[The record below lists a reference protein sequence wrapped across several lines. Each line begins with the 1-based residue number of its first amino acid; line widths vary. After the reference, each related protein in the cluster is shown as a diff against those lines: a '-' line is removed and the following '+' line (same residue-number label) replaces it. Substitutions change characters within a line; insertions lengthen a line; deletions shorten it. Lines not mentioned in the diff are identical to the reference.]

1 MQQENF
7 TTKLLC
13 RISLL
18 QFRKYL
24 HTLDPFYTANLPRPK
39 NARVDR
45 WPENAYPPNESSKP
59 TPNLFPPKIT
69 LVAHAHER

>member
-1 MQQENF
+1 MQRDNI
-7 TTKLLC
+7 TTRLLC
-13 RISLL
+13 RTSLL

-24 HTLDPFYTANLPRPK
+24 HTLDLFYTANLQRPK

-59 TPNLFPPKIT
+59 NPNLSPPKIT
-69 LVAHAHER
+69 LVARADER